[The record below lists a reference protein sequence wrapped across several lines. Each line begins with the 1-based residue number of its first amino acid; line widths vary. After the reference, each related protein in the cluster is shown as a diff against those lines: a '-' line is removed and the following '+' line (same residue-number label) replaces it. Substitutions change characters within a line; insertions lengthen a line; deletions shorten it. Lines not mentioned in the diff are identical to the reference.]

1 MVSHRLPDEGERFAA
16 FALRCARG
24 LRRSNLQDLLERHG
38 SLLDAL
44 EAVPGGAR
52 GGGLRGLEN
61 LRKNGAWALLPGDPD
76 WPERL
81 GQTKPPVELL
91 FRSRKPG
98 LFRSPP
104 SLSWALGMRPS
115 TGFPSPPIW
124 RRPWLP
130 TVAPSSSGV
139 RRGIDG
145 AAHRG
150 ATRTCGRTVVVLGG
164 GLDRPYPPQ
173 HRSLF
178 DAVLATGGALVSEAP
193 FGTEARA
200 QLFPRRNR
208 IIAALSRAVIVV
220 QAARGS
226 GSLITARLARELDL
240 PVFAVPG
247 APGDAVAEGT
257 KDLLRSGAH
266 LCLGP
271 EEVRAALGLVEPKAP
286 EASLP
291 APSDKVHR
299 DPTMNRLKHVIGV
312 SPRPLDDLARAAGL
326 SAQRTAIAMTR
337 LELLGFAARAPGGG
351 FFRPP
356 PRPPEAAGHESL
368 QQPDRLRIKDAQ

>member
-16 FALRCARG
+16 FALRCVRG
-24 LRRSNLQDLLERHG
+24 LRRSNLQDLCERHG
-38 SLLDAL
+38 SLEGAL
-44 EAVPGGAR
+44 EAVPGAR
-52 GGGLRGLEN
+52 EAGLRGLEN
-61 LRKNGAWALLPGDPD
+61 LRKNGAWGLLPGDPD
-76 WPERL
+76 WPQRL

-91 FRSRKPG
+91 FVRGNLELSKPTIAVVGSRHATQYG
-98 LFRSPP
+98 LSFAAELAS
-104 SLSWALGMRPS
+104 ALASDGCS
-115 TGFPSPPIW
+115 I
-124 RRPWLP
+124 
-130 TVAPSSSGV
+130 VSGGAL
-139 RRGIDG
+139 GIDG

-150 ATRTCGRTVVVLGG
+150 ALACGRTVVVLGG

-178 DAVLATGGALVSEAP
+178 DEVLATGGALVSEAP

-257 KDLLRSGAH
+257 KDLLRSGAY

-271 EEVRAALGLVEPKAP
+271 EEVRAALGLVGRKIA

-291 APSDKVHR
+291 ASSAKAHR
-299 DPTMNRLKHVIGV
+299 DPTLNRLKHVIGV

-326 SAQRTAIAMTR
+326 SAQRTAVAMTR

-356 PRPPEAAGHESL
+356 PEAGGHESL
-368 QQPDRLRIKDAQ
+368 QRSDGPRIKDAQ